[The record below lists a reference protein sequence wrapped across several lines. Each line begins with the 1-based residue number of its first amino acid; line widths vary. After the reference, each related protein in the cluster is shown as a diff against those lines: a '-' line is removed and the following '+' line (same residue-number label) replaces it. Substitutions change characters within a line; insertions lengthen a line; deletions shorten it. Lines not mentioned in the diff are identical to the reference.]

1 MIKTFTRRFFLPS
14 VIALFLLQAC
24 GGPDEDPKTKSEK
37 ENALEE
43 EIVEQPDTVLFW
55 TVDNTNKL
63 KKRVYADSVK
73 ITSPES
79 VINGI
84 NSIYPSIE
92 LEFVKK
98 SGDTVYAH
106 IDKAE
111 TLTSDMGSYGASEY
125 ISTVV
130 LNLTTLDSIHFVN
143 LDFREG
149 SHATPGVFPKSDY
162 ENYKEK
168 EQ

>member
-1 MIKTFTRRFFLPS
+1 MIKKFTHHFCIPAI
-14 VIALFLLQAC
+14 IALVLLQAC
-24 GGPDEDPKTKSEK
+24 GGPDVKPETKNEK
-37 ENALEE
+37 DDVLEE
-43 EIVEQPDTVLFW
+43 VIIEQPDTVLFW